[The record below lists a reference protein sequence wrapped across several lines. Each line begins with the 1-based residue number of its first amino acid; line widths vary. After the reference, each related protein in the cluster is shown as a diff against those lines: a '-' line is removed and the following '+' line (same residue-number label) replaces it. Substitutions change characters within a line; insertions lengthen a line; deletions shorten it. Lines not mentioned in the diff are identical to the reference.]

1 VEKKKKMVSFAAK
14 EPFSNEIAKNK
25 KKDTTGQKQRK
36 NNIKG
41 LGA

>member
-25 KKDTTGQKQRK
+25 KKTRQAK
-36 NNIKG
+36 NRERII
-41 LGA
+41 